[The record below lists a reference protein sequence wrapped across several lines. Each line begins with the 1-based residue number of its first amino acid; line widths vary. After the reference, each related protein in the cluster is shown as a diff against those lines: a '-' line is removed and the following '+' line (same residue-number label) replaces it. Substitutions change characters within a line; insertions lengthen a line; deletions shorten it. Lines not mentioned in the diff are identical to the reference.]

1 MVSFL
6 PDHHQETVY
15 NYDRPEPPA
24 IAKPPR
30 FVKHELIIKTKMVW
44 SLSVFL
50 LLNITLYLKYIALTI
65 Q

>member
-44 SLSVFL
+44 PLAVFSHD
-50 LLNITLYLKYIALTI
+50 NIILKEIAEFE
-65 Q
+65 